1 MSFSLTPASG
11 EELLSPPV
19 GTQLAIAQ
27 ISKYDG
33 VTVSVVDKAKAIHK
47 FGQDPSAGVT
57 RSTVDGL
64 ADATEILLTTNGI
77 TSIVSSS
84 AADAT
89 ETIYVEGHTI
99 SGDDLTF
106 VSQTVTLNGQTAVTL
121 GTALARVSRMN
132 NTSGTEL
139 AGAVSAYEGGAITA
153 GVPDTSTEIHASI
166 RAGEQQTEKAA
177 TSTSSVDY
185 LFITHLAGSIHDAS
199 NLECDIALETK
210 ATNGVWRHKADF
222 AVTVAGNPSVFQS
235 YNDSPIVVPPNHDI
249 RMLSTMAS
257 GTAKVTARFGGW
269 LGIVV

>member
-33 VTVSVVDKAKAIHK
+33 VTVSVVDKAKAVHK
-47 FGQDPSAGVT
+47 FGQDPAAGTT

-77 TSIVSSS
+77 TTVISSS
-84 AADAT
+84 AADG
-89 ETIYVEGHTI
+89 ETVVVEGHTI

-106 VSQTVTLNGQTAVTL
+106 VTQSVGLTGQTGIAL
-121 GTALARVSRMN
+121 GTALARVSRIY
-132 NTSGTEL
+132 NTSATEL
-139 AGAVSAYEGGAITA
+139 AGTVSAYEGGATTA
-153 GVPDTSTEIHASI
+153 GVPDTSTTIHASI

-185 LFITHLAGSIHDAS
+185 FFITHVAAAIHDAS

-235 YNDSPIVVPPNHDI
+235 YSDSPIVVPPNHDI